1 MPEPPAALWIG
12 GPPGIG
18 GPLSIV
24 SAFEPPLAHL
34 QHHSL
39 PPAPPHS
46 LPTAASLL
54 AQTADRHQRGG
65 ASAGGELDEE
75 AANVHIDNLEL
86 DEQRDEEEDEDVVGE
101 EQEEIRVRRADTT
114 ESALGS
120 PSSPD
125 PEGRDRMEQESESP
139 RAPAQTLRRTRDVE
153 IDFNFRLSSENY
165 R

>member
-24 SAFEPPLAHL
+24 SAYEPPLAQL

-39 PPAPPHS
+39 PPAPPHP
-46 LPTAASLL
+46 LPEAACLL
-54 AQTADRHQRGG
+54 AQAADRHQRGS
-65 ASAGGELDEE
+65 ASAGSELDEE
-75 AANVHIDNLEL
+75 AADIHVDHLEL
-86 DEQRDEEEDEDVVGE
+86 DEQCDEEEEDVVGE
-101 EQEEIRVRRADTT
+101 EPEEVRVRRADTT
-114 ESALGS
+114 ESVLGS
-120 PSSPD
+120 PNSPD
-125 PEGRDRMEQESESP
+125 QEGRDRMEQESESP

-153 IDFNFRLSSENY
+153 IDFNFRLSSDNY